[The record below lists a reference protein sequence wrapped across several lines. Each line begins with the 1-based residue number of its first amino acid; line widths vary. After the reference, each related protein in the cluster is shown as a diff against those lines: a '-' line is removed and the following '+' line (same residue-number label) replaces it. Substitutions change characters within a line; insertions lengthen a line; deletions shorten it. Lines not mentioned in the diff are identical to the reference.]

1 MMLAPTQPS
10 IIGVSTL
17 PAAVALVPNTA
28 CAKSG
33 MNDVLPNIAQPASSP
48 WLTATAKSRSLKSG
62 SGSTGSA
69 TRRSTHS
76 RTMNRTAASPISPT
90 PSGF

>member
-33 MNDVLPNIAQPASSP
+33 MIRRAAEHRPAREQPLADGDGKEPVLEERQ
-48 WLTATAKSRSLKSG
+48 RQYRVG
-62 SGSTGSA
+62 
-69 TRRSTHS
+69 R
-76 RTMNRTAASPISPT
+76 AALDPQQHDE
-90 PSGF
+90 